1 MIQVPGYLIKREIGV
16 GGMATVYLAVQTSLE
31 REVALKVMTP
41 ALVSDPNFSRRFLME
56 ARTLASLS
64 HPNIVAVYDV
74 GVTEQGLHYFSMQHL
89 PGGDFAH
96 RIRSSPSQ
104 QEIVRVLGG
113 VARALGFAHLRG
125 FVHRD
130 VSPANVL
137 FDVSDNPILTDFG
150 IARAVSSNSRLTNA
164 GVSVGTS
171 HYMSPEQARGGN
183 VDARS
188 DLYSLGAVAY
198 EALTGKPPFDGED
211 GFAIAYAH
219 VFEPVPRLPEHLS
232 HWQPLVDRALAKD
245 PAERY
250 TDAEQFVDALSE
262 VVARGGLSSSR
273 APVELTADATAQAPA
288 FSAPVPEPRN
298 TPIPSTAEVASVAR
312 AEPAAAPAV
321 RRVVAQALPWRP
333 IAGVAVVVIGLGV
346 LAAAWFGGGDEART
360 AATVPA
366 PVSSPAT
373 PPPLRPA
380 PLPTPSPATTTVIA
394 TDAVTDPA
402 VESGLDGAL
411 AVDVADGSTAPADP
425 GDALYETD
433 PAALQRGQATGV
445 QDPVQLLLA
454 IGRADVAARRLANPP
469 GRNALERYRL
479 ALRLSE
485 HFNARAE
492 QARAREGIAETA
504 GAYLT
509 LAEESHAAGKLDEF
523 VEYLGRATE
532 IGASVPEGSDVATRA
547 RARLARE
554 RDAAISAGETAT
566 RAWDQAAA
574 VAAYERALRF
584 DPRSDAATRGLA
596 TARRIGQDGYAFRD
610 TWANGRGPEM
620 LVKGS
625 GGQRLAWARNETTL
639 AEFRA
644 FWADEGARTRG
655 SDRPACRDRESFFR
669 SSRRNTFEA
678 PDYPTGPDHPVVCVS
693 APDAKAYAEWLSR
706 RTGKRYRLPTAAEWL
721 AITPA
726 AAPGDCKANVADASF
741 REAYG
746 DRDAAACDDGHARTA
761 PVRSFAPAAGGLY
774 DLAGNVRE
782 WVGDCA
788 GNCREHAALGSAW
801 LSPPARQDPRQ
812 RDNWA
817 NDSASNT
824 IGFRVVREID

>member
-16 GGMATVYLAVQTSLE
+16 GGMATVFLAVQTSLE

-89 PGGDFAH
+89 PGGDFAQ

-130 VSPANVL
+130 VSPANIL
-137 FDVSDNPILTDFG
+137 FDLSDNPVLTDFG

-188 DLYSLGAVAY
+188 DLYSLGAVAF

-219 VFEPVPRLPEHLS
+219 VFEPVPRLPEHLA

-250 TDAEQFVDALSE
+250 ADAEQFIDALNE
-262 VVARGGLSSSR
+262 VVARGGLAESR
-273 APVELTADATAQAPA
+273 PSVDGAADTAPQLPLPPPDPDPASVTVPATAEVAHVKPAAARPVAQEAPAPGRPWRLIAGAAVVVVGVGVLAAALLAGRDQTPAPVAAPVATATPAATPPARPVPTAAPPATAPAGLPELAVDPPADPGLDPATPDGDLPVELTA
-288 FSAPVPEPRN
+288 SAKP
-298 TPIPSTAEVASVAR
+298 
-312 AEPAAAPAV
+312 
-321 RRVVAQALPWRP
+321 
-333 IAGVAVVVIGLGV
+333 
-346 LAAAWFGGGDEART
+346 D
-360 AATVPA
+360 
-366 PVSSPAT
+366 
-373 PPPLRPA
+373 
-380 PLPTPSPATTTVIA
+380 
-394 TDAVTDPA
+394 DAVA
-402 VESGLDGAL
+402 
-411 AVDVADGSTAPADP
+411 
-425 GDALYETD
+425 ETD
-433 PAALQRGQATGV
+433 PAALQRGMATGV

-454 IGRADVAARRLANPP
+454 IGRADIAARRLSSPP

-479 ALRLSE
+479 ALRLAE

-492 QARAREGIAETA
+492 QTRAREGIAETA
-504 GAYLT
+504 RAYIT
-509 LAEESHAAGKLDEF
+509 LAEQSFGANKLDEF
-523 VEYLGRATE
+523 VDHLGRAIE
-532 IGASVPEGSDVATRA
+532 IGASVPEGQDVATSA
-547 RARLARE
+547 RERLARE
-554 RDAAISAGETAT
+554 RDAAIAAGEAAT
-566 RAWDQAAA
+566 RAWDKGAAI
-574 VAAYERALRF
+574 AAYERALRF
-584 DPRSDAATRGLA
+584 DPGSEAATRGLA
-596 TARRIGQDGYAFRD
+596 TARRIGEEGYVFRD
-610 TWANGRGPEM
+610 VWPGGRGPEM
-620 LVKGS
+620 MIKGS
-625 GGQRLAWARNETTL
+625 GSNRLAWARHETTL

-644 FWADEGARTRG
+644 FWADEGARVRG
-655 SDRPACRDRESFFR
+655 SDRPKCRDRESFFSGTR
-669 SSRRNTFEA
+669 GNTFET
-678 PDYPTGPDHPVVCVS
+678 PDYPTGPEHPVVCVS
-693 APDAKAYAEWLSR
+693 ALDAKAYAAWLSR

-721 AITPA
+721 AVTPA
-726 AAPGDCKANVADASF
+726 AAPGDCKANIADASYRAVYGG
-741 REAYG
+741 REAL
-746 DRDAAACDDGHARTA
+746 ACNDGHARTA
-761 PVRSFAPAAGGLY
+761 PVRSFAPVGGGLY
-774 DLAGNVRE
+774 DLVGNVRE

-788 GNCREHAALGSAW
+788 GNCREHIAVGSAW
-801 LSPPARQDPRQ
+801 LTPPARQDPRQ
-812 RDNWA
+812 RDSWA
-817 NDSASNT
+817 NDTASNT
-824 IGFRVVREID
+824 IGFRVVREVD

>member
-16 GGMATVYLAVQTSLE
+16 GGMATVFLAVQTSLE

-89 PGGDFAH
+89 PGGDFAQ

-130 VSPANVL
+130 VSPANIL

-219 VFEPVPRLPEHLS
+219 VFEPVPRLPEHLA

-273 APVELTADATAQAPA
+273 PPVEVLADATSQAPLPQVA
-288 FSAPVPEPRN
+288 APEPRPAP
-298 TPIPSTAEVASVAR
+298 TSVPATAEVAHVR
-312 AEPAAAPAV
+312 AAAAPAV
-321 RRVVAQALPWRP
+321 PRESTAGGRPWRL
-333 IAGVAVVVIGLGV
+333 IAGLLVVVVGLGV
-346 LAAAWFGGGDEART
+346 LAAALFAGRDDTPAR
-360 AATVPA
+360 AVAPA
-366 PVSSPAT
+366 PAASAT
-373 PPPLRPA
+373 PAAAPSARPA
-380 PLPTPSPATTTVIA
+380 PTPVATASAPPV
-394 TDAVTDPA
+394 VDPA
-402 VESGLDGAL
+402 
-411 AVDVADGSTAPADP
+411 ADP
-425 GDALYETD
+425 GLDAALLADATTGLMPSAGPGDEVYETD

-454 IGRADVAARRLANPP
+454 IGRADVTARRLANPP

-479 ALRLSE
+479 ALRLAE

-492 QARAREGIAETA
+492 QARAREGIVETA
-504 GAYLT
+504 SAYVT
-509 LAEESHAAGKLDEF
+509 LAEEAYAAGKLDEF
-523 VEYLGRATE
+523 IDFLGRAAE
-532 IGASVPEGSDVATRA
+532 IGASVPEGNDVATRA
-547 RARLARE
+547 RARLAGE
-554 RDAAISAGETAT
+554 RDAAIAAGETAT
-566 RAWDQAAA
+566 RGWDQAAA

-584 DPRSDAATRGLA
+584 DPRSEAATRGLA
-596 TARRIGQDGYAFRD
+596 TARRIGQDGYVFRD

-625 GGQRLAWARNETTL
+625 GATRLAWARNETTL

-644 FWADEGARTRG
+644 FWADEGSRVRG
-655 SDRPACRDRESFFR
+655 GERPSCRDRESFFR

-721 AITPA
+721 AVTPA

-761 PVRSFAPAAGGLY
+761 PVRSFAPAGGGLY

-788 GNCREHAALGSAW
+788 GNCREHVALGSAW

-812 RDNWA
+812 RDSWA
-817 NDSASNT
+817 NDTASNT

>member
-1 MIQVPGYLIKREIGV
+1 VIQVPGYLIKREIGV
-16 GGMATVYLAVQTSLE
+16 GGMATVFLAVQTSLE
-31 REVALKVMTP
+31 REIALKVMTP

-89 PGGDFAH
+89 PGGDFAQ

-130 VSPANVL
+130 VSPANIL

-219 VFEPVPRLPEHLS
+219 VFEPVPRLPEHLA

-250 TDAEQFVDALSE
+250 ADAEQFVDALSE
-262 VVARGGLSSSR
+262 VVARGGLSASR
-273 APVELTADATAQAPA
+273 SPVDVVADATPQATLQQGAAPEPRP
-288 FSAPVPEPRN
+288 APVPVPA
-298 TPIPSTAEVASVAR
+298 TAEVAHVR
-312 AEPAAAPAV
+312 PAASRAVPRGSPAGG
-321 RRVVAQALPWRP
+321 RPWRL
-333 IAGVAVVVIGLGV
+333 IAGLFVVVVGLGV
-346 LAAAWFGGGDEART
+346 LAAALLAGRDEAPARAAAP
-360 AATVPA
+360 AAT
-366 PVSSPAT
+366 AT
-373 PPPLRPA
+373 PAATPLVRPA
-380 PLPTPSPATTTVIA
+380 PTPAATIA
-394 TDAVTDPA
+394 TPEAVVDPA
-402 VESGLDGAL
+402 ADPGLDAAMLGGDAPGEL
-411 AVDVADGSTAPADP
+411 IPSTDP
-425 GDALYETD
+425 GDAVYETD
-433 PAALQRGQATGV
+433 PVALQRGQATGV

-454 IGRADVAARRLANPP
+454 IGRADVAGRRLANPP

-479 ALRLSE
+479 ALRLAE

-492 QARAREGIAETA
+492 QTRAREGIAETA
-504 GAYLT
+504 EAYVT
-509 LAEESHAAGKLDEF
+509 LADESFDAGKLDEF
-523 VEYLGRATE
+523 VEYLGRAVE
-532 IGASVPEGSDVATRA
+532 IGASVPEGQDVATRA
-547 RARLARE
+547 RERLARE
-554 RDAAISAGETAT
+554 RDAAIAAGETAT

-574 VAAYERALRF
+574 VVAYDRALRF
-584 DPRSDAATRGLA
+584 DPRSEAATRGLA
-596 TARRIGQDGYAFRD
+596 TARRIGEEGYVFRD
-610 TWANGRGPEM
+610 AWQGGRGPEM

-625 GGQRLAWARNETTL
+625 GATRLAWARSETTL

-644 FWADEGARTRG
+644 FWADEGARVRG
-655 SDRPACRDRESFFR
+655 GDRPKCRDRESFFGSTR
-669 SSRRNTFEA
+669 GNTFEA

-693 APDAKAYAEWLSR
+693 APDAKAYAAWLSR

-721 AITPA
+721 AVTPA
-726 AAPGDCKANVADASF
+726 AAPGDCKANIADASF

-746 DRDAAACDDGHARTA
+746 GRDAAACDDGHARTA
-761 PVRSFAPAAGGLY
+761 PARSFAPASGGLY

-788 GNCREHAALGSAW
+788 GNCREHNALGSAW

-817 NDSASNT
+817 NDTASNT
-824 IGFRVVREID
+824 IGFRVVREVD